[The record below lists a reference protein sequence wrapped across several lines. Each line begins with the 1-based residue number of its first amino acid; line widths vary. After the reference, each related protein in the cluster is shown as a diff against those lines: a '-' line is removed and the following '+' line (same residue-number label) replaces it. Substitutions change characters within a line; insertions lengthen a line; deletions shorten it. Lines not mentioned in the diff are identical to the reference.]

1 MPAES
6 EIEQWVLDAL
16 AESGLEFLQPDKLDP
31 DHSKDFRDSY
41 GDVIL
46 EPVLYSALT
55 SINPGYNSTIVQQ
68 AVQEVLR
75 VARSGEL
82 IHSNQNFQKYL
93 LEGVEIP
100 FSEKGE
106 QKTARVLLVD
116 TANKKNCWQVTHQL
130 TIMENGNHK
139 RPDVLVFLNGMPVI
153 VIELKKADDGNA
165 TVGKAYHQ
173 LQTYHGTIPSLFT
186 YNCMEIISDGLE
198 AKVGT
203 ITSDISR
210 FMSWKTADGKIKA
223 SHLVSE
229 MAVMLEGMLNPATLL
244 DLIINFTV
252 FEKYTYEDSRTGTI
266 RSGVYKKLAAYHQY
280 YAVKKAVTST
290 KLASGQ
296 DGSGKGGVVWHTQG
310 SGKSLSMVFYT
321 GLLVQELSN
330 PTIVVIT
337 DRNDLDGQ
345 LFDTFGNCIQLLR
358 QTPKQIDSR
367 EDLVKELHNRLSGGI
382 FFSTIQKFFPED
394 GSAEFPQLSDRRNII
409 VIADEAHRTQYGFEA
424 KTRYI
429 RDAAGKETG
438 VDITY
443 GFAKY
448 MHDALPNA
456 TFIGFT
462 GTPVETTDKNTKSV
476 FGEYVDIYDIE
487 RAVLDKATV
496 PIYYENRFIKL
507 KLDDLLKDK
516 LEAELTKAAEGLPEY
531 QIKSTIERVTRM
543 EALVGHPDRLR
554 LIARDIT
561 EHFEARQETFT
572 GKALVVAMTRKIAVD
587 LYNQFIA
594 FRPDWHSDKH
604 EEGKIKVIMTGS
616 SSDEGFMQPHIR
628 SKEKRDL
635 LARRLKDPQDP
646 LQIVI
651 VVDMWLTGF
660 DAPVLHTLY
669 LDKDMAGHNLMQ
681 AIARVNRVFKDKP
694 GGLLVD
700 YVPIT
705 ANLKAALKM
714 YTENQ
719 GKGDVTLDIKEAVAL
734 MMTKLEILQQ
744 MLHGFS
750 YQHYHDAN
758 VPSKLNILLEAEE
771 HVLQQENGKE
781 RYLRELSSLS
791 KAYALA
797 KVEPE
802 AVQIREDVA
811 FLQAVGGRLSKYDRE
826 ITEQGKKDFE
836 KTVKTLA
843 ESAIATDGIIDIL
856 EQAHLERPDVSI
868 FSEQF
873 MDEIRKMK
881 QRNVAIEL
889 LKKLLADQIKIRF
902 KKNMV
907 ATVNFRDK
915 LEAAIKRYNN
925 KLISVEDMIKLLLE
939 LSKEVD
945 EETRKGKD
953 LGLSPAEKAFYD
965 ALLVNKS
972 ARELMGDEKLLI
984 IARELVKKVK
994 NSTTLDWLV
1003 RQSARDR
1010 VKLEVKRVL
1019 RMHKYPPDD
1028 EVRATDTVLEQAEL
1042 LAEELA
1048 A

>member
-1 MPAES
+1 
-6 EIEQWVLDAL
+6 
-16 AESGLEFLQPDKLDP
+16 
-31 DHSKDFRDSY
+31 
-41 GDVIL
+41 
-46 EPVLYSALT
+46 
-55 SINPGYNSTIVQQ
+55 
-68 AVQEVLR
+68 
-75 VARSGEL
+75 
-82 IHSNQNFQKYL
+82 
-93 LEGVEIP
+93 
-100 FSEKGE
+100 
-106 QKTARVLLVD
+106 
-116 TANKKNCWQVTHQL
+116 
-130 TIMENGNHK
+130 
-139 RPDVLVFLNGMPVI
+139 
-153 VIELKKADDGNA
+153 
-165 TVGKAYHQ
+165 
-173 LQTYHGTIPSLFT
+173 
-186 YNCMEIISDGLE
+186 
-198 AKVGT
+198 
-203 ITSDISR
+203 
-210 FMSWKTADGKIKA
+210 
-223 SHLVSE
+223 
-229 MAVMLEGMLNPATLL
+229 
-244 DLIINFTV
+244 
-252 FEKYTYEDSRTGTI
+252 
-266 RSGVYKKLAAYHQY
+266 
-280 YAVKKAVTST
+280 
-290 KLASGQ
+290 
-296 DGSGKGGVVWHTQG
+296 
-310 SGKSLSMVFYT
+310 
-321 GLLVQELSN
+321 
-330 PTIVVIT
+330 
-337 DRNDLDGQ
+337 
-345 LFDTFGNCIQLLR
+345 
-358 QTPKQIDSR
+358 
-367 EDLVKELHNRLSGGI
+367 
-382 FFSTIQKFFPED
+382 
-394 GSAEFPQLSDRRNII
+394 
-409 VIADEAHRTQYGFEA
+409 
-424 KTRYI
+424 
-429 RDAAGKETG
+429 
-438 VDITY
+438 
-443 GFAKY
+443 
-448 MHDALPNA
+448 
-456 TFIGFT
+456 
-462 GTPVETTDKNTKSV
+462 
-476 FGEYVDIYDIE
+476 
-487 RAVLDKATV
+487 
-496 PIYYENRFIKL
+496 
-507 KLDDLLKDK
+507 
-516 LEAELTKAAEGLPEY
+516 
-531 QIKSTIERVTRM
+531 
-543 EALVGHPDRLR
+543 
-554 LIARDIT
+554 
-561 EHFEARQETFT
+561 
-572 GKALVVAMTRKIAVD
+572 
-587 LYNQFIA
+587 
-594 FRPDWHSDKH
+594 
-604 EEGKIKVIMTGS
+604 
-616 SSDEGFMQPHIR
+616 
-628 SKEKRDL
+628 
-635 LARRLKDPQDP
+635 
-646 LQIVI
+646 
-651 VVDMWLTGF
+651 
-660 DAPVLHTLY
+660 
-669 LDKDMAGHNLMQ
+669 
-681 AIARVNRVFKDKP
+681 
-694 GGLLVD
+694 
-700 YVPIT
+700 
-705 ANLKAALKM
+705 
-714 YTENQ
+714 
-719 GKGDVTLDIKEAVAL
+719 VTLDIKEAVAL